1 MTQASAAA
9 GIDLTP
15 FHAPFFEEARENL
28 DRLEQLLLGLDAQQP
43 ETETLHAVFR
53 CAHSVK
59 GGAAAFG
66 FADTAQ
72 LTHAMETLLDRLRRA
87 ELAPSATM
95 VDLLLRAADL
105 LRAQLAAHAG
115 APGSAPDAAQIE
127 AELQQLA
134 GGDTQAAPGLRH
146 LRASIGPLHDA
157 AALAGLAGLV
167 ELFDEIPGLG
177 SIEPLTGVGGD
188 GVHCFAVHTGSS
200 EAELLDLFSFHV
212 EPSLVRLQPLRAA
225 SPSPSPSPPPPPP
238 TTDASSLRV
247 ALDKVDQLVN
257 LVGELVITQAMI
269 AQACTRLDPAAQR
282 TLATGFAD
290 LERHTRQLQ
299 DAVMA
304 IRMIPMGSV
313 FARYPRLLRDL
324 GATLG
329 KQFRLVTEGGAT
341 ELDKGLIEKIT
352 DPLTHLVRNGCDH
365 GIEPPAERVAAGKPE
380 AGTVTLAAMHQGGTV
395 LIEVRDDGRGLSR
408 EALLHKARERGL
420 AAPDTLRDDEVWQFV
435 FLPGLSTAAQLS
447 EVSGRGV
454 GMDVVHKTIA
464 ALGGQVEIESTAGQ
478 GTTVRVRLPLTLAI
492 MDGLL
497 LRAADEC
504 YVLPLSAVL
513 ESMPHDGAALHT
525 LGEGDAV
532 LSHRDVLLPVRDLG
546 RLFDVP
552 RAAAAAPE
560 RQVLVIVEAEGA
572 RCALRV
578 DELLGQQQVVVKNL
592 ETHYTRVPLLAGA
605 TILGD
610 GRVALIL
617 DAGALVR
624 HQERRRTADNPLP
637 AARPRPDPGAES

>member
-15 FHAPFFEEARENL
+15 FHAPFFEEARDNL
-28 DRLEQLLLGLDAQQP
+28 DRLEQLLLAPDAQQP
-43 ETETLHAVFR
+43 DAETLHALFR

-59 GGAAAFG
+59 GGAATFG
-66 FADTAQ
+66 FADSAR

-87 ELAPSATM
+87 ELMPNPVM
-95 VDLLLRAADL
+95 VDALLRAADL

-115 APGSAPDAAQIE
+115 AGSAAPDAASLE
-127 AELQQLA
+127 AELQRLTD
-134 GGDTQAAPGLRH
+134 GGAQEAAPGLRR
-146 LRASIGPLHDA
+146 LRASVGPLHDA
-157 AALAGLAGLV
+157 AALAGLV

-177 SIEPLTGVGGD
+177 SIEPLPGAAAVNGIH
-188 GVHCFAVHTGSS
+188 VFAVHTGSS
-200 EAELLDLFSFHV
+200 DAELLDLFSFHV
-212 EPSLVRLQPLRAA
+212 EPSLVRLEPPAPSAPVANPLPAA
-225 SPSPSPSPPPPPP
+225 LAPAA
-238 TTDASSLRV
+238 DAGSLRV

-257 LVGELVITQAMI
+257 LVGELVITQTMI
-269 AQACTRLDPAAQR
+269 AQACTRLEPAAQR

-290 LERHTRQLQ
+290 LERHTRRLQ

-304 IRMIPMGSV
+304 IRMIPMASV

-329 KQFRLVTEGGAT
+329 KQFRLVTQGGAT
-341 ELDKGLIEKIT
+341 ELDKGLIEKIN
-352 DPLTHLVRNGCDH
+352 DPLTHLVRNCCDH
-365 GIEPPAERVAAGKPE
+365 GIEPPAERAALGKPE

-408 EALLHKARERGL
+408 TALLRKARERGL
-420 AAPDTLRDDEVWQFV
+420 AAPDTLRDHEVWPFV
-435 FLPGLSTAAQLS
+435 FLPGLSTAAQVS

-454 GMDVVHKTIA
+454 GMDVVHKTIG
-464 ALGGQVEIESTAGQ
+464 ALGGQVEIDSSAGQ
-478 GTTVRVRLPLTLAI
+478 GTVVSIRLPLTLAI

-504 YVLPLSAVL
+504 YVLPLAAVV
-513 ESMPHDGAALHT
+513 ESMPDAGAALHT
-525 LGEGDAV
+525 LGDGAAV
-532 LSHRDVLLPVRDLG
+532 LNHRDVLLPVHDLG
-546 RLFDVP
+546 QLFAVP
-552 RAAAAAPE
+552 RAEPAWRE

-572 RCALRV
+572 RIALRV

-592 ETHYTRVPLLAGA
+592 EAHYQRVPLLAGA

-617 DAGALVR
+617 DTGALVR
-624 HQERRRTADNPLP
+624 HQDRRGAADNRMP
-637 AARPRPDPGAES
+637 APPREGAAP